1 MADTTPS
8 SSRTTRPRRSPLAR
22 AMSAVLL
29 GALGIPGCISY
40 TNVPEPESPPAF
52 RSANHFQAKRVARVA
67 LDEVIGRF
75 PMRDARGRYS
85 VNLPAGTT
93 LETAQEIIDALPEG
107 AVLPTEGMDD
117 SIPVYHIGRIW
128 IRASDAKVD
137 VLYPARS
144 FDGGAFMGNV
154 TVWLNGGVRRW
165 KPGRLQHW
173 APGTIPVPPI
183 YVPIPEAQMNAQDS
197 PEPAAPAQ
205 EGTPETD
212 APEPLP
218 EPEPEPDPQPAVQAE
233 QPDPQSQYRQVP
245 VDD

>member
-1 MADTTPS
+1 MAHDTPS
-8 SSRTTRPRRSPLAR
+8 RSRNTRTRRPTLAC
-22 AMSAVLL
+22 ALAAGLL
-29 GALGIPGCISY
+29 GALSLPGCVSY

-67 LDEVIGRF
+67 LDEVISRY
-75 PMRDARGRYS
+75 PMRDAQGRYS

-93 LETAQEIIDALPEG
+93 LETAQEIIDALPPG
-107 AVLPTEGMDD
+107 AVLPYEGMDE

-144 FDGGAFMGNV
+144 FDGGAFVGNV

-165 KPGRLQHW
+165 KPGRMQHW

-183 YVPIPEAQMNAQDS
+183 YVPIPEAEMNAPAQAESQADPVQDS
-197 PEPAAPAQ
+197 TPDVDAPEPMPEPEPAA
-205 EGTPETD
+205 ED
-212 APEPLP
+212 EPQ
-218 EPEPEPDPQPAVQAE
+218 DE
-233 QPDPQSQYRQVP
+233 QPDPQSEYRQVP